1 MVEKVDYFVDVIQ
14 VKNYNVNI
22 YNDDYILNMKEIRLL
37 YIVVQVNVK
46 FYLFFL
52 CICIEVFFMFIF
64 NMNNII
70 GFYIEIF

>member
-22 YNDDYILNMKEIRLL
+22 YNDDYILNMKEIIIV